1 MSDIY
6 VLATDGFLP
15 QLRLLRIYVQRSIT
29 KTISSG
35 FSAMTSLCLPNLETF
50 DLYLKDRREPEQ
62 GEEEVKWATV
72 EILTSPTIMPRLRRY
87 SLIYGLSTSA
97 EIRDISQ
104 FLFDNYK
111 RDIHI
116 RFAFYIPIV
125 ESDASNL
132 NHIRSTHPNDILA
145 LDVSISPF

>member
-29 KTISSG
+29 KTI
-35 FSAMTSLCLPNLETF
+35 SAMTSLCLPNLETF

-104 FLFDNYK
+104 FLFDNDK

-116 RFAFYIPIV
+116 RFAFYVPIV

-132 NHIRSTHPNDILA
+132 HHIRSTHPNDILV
-145 LDVSISPF
+145 LDVSIFPF